1 MTHLTSAGTSTM
13 QKIGRLLTTS
23 VTFAALAA
31 TCSSPPPDESGYI
44 AHLLNDRAAT
54 DRAFREGPDSPV
66 PLDRRVWMLPLHYYE
81 PALSY
86 RAPAKL
92 KVSEDQP
99 IFEIPTSTGEM
110 RTVQRVGRLE
120 FMLNGEPHTLSA
132 LVELPAETVDRLFVP
147 FRDETNRIETYP
159 AGRYL
164 DLDRTP
170 TGIYD
175 LDFNRAYNPYCYYDE
190 RYECP
195 FPPPEN
201 RLATAVRA
209 GEKLPPEGERR
220 LTLPSAEPPTAS
232 DPDLTPSS

>member
-1 MTHLTSAGTSTM
+1 MK
-13 QKIGRLLTTS
+13 KIGRLLTTS
-23 VTFAALAA
+23 VAFAALAT

-44 AHLLNDRAAT
+44 THLLNNRAEI

-81 PALSY
+81 PDLSY
-86 RAPAKL
+86 RVPAKL

-120 FMLNGEPHTLSA
+120 FMLNSEPHTLSA
-132 LVELPAETVDRLFVP
+132 LVELPAETVGRLFVP

-170 TGIYD
+170 TNIYD

-190 RYECP
+190 QYECP

-201 RLATAVRA
+201 RLAIAIRA
-209 GEKLPPEGERR
+209 GEKLPPKKERR
-220 LTLPSAEPPTAS
+220 LALPSTESSTVS
-232 DPDLTPSS
+232 DQVLIQSN